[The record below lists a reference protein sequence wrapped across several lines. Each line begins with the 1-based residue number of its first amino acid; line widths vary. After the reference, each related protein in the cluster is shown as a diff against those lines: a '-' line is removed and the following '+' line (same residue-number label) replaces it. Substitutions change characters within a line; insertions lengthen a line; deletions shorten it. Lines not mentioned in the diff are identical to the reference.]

1 MKDKIIPIVSVAIGI
16 LAFALTMQYLRSKE
30 DDLDRRWRELYAGA
44 EKIKVICAGHTI
56 PRGTVITMADLAKKD
71 VFKSAVRQDV
81 LMPEDLSLIIGK
93 KSVFEITA
101 KDPIFWSDIEGG
113 APSQGGLS
121 SIVGYG
127 LRAISIS
134 VGGAA
139 AVSGMVLP
147 TDRVDVLGT
156 FAFPSQTVPG
166 EMETVTLTVLQ
177 DVTVLA
183 TGQNMA
189 NQQYLRQRQSLQRSA
204 GYNTVTLEVTAKEA
218 ELLVFTEHMKGA
230 LTLALRNP
238 RDVDWR
244 QDLPSINFERLQ
256 SELPQLN
263 LERQRDIRHKKV
275 R

>member
-1 MKDKIIPIVSVAIGI
+1 MKDKIIPVVSVAVGI
-16 LAFALTMQYLRSKE
+16 LAFALTMQYLRSRE
-30 DDLDRRWRELYAGA
+30 DDLQRRWRELYAGA
-44 EKIKVICAGHTI
+44 EKVKVLCAAHTI
-56 PRGTVITMADLAKKD
+56 PRGTVIAMDDLATKS

-81 LMPEDLSLIIGK
+81 LLPEDLTMIVGK
-93 KSVFEITA
+93 KSLFEITG

-113 APSQGGLS
+113 APSLGGLS
-121 SIVGYG
+121 SIVTPGM
-127 LRAISIS
+127 RAISLS

-147 TDRVDVLGT
+147 NDRVDVLGT
-156 FAFPSQTVPG
+156 FSFPSKTAAG

-183 TGQNMA
+183 TGQTMA
-189 NQQYLRQRQSLQRSA
+189 NEQYLRQRDNIRRST
-204 GYNTVTLEVTAKEA
+204 GFNTVTLEVTAKEA

-230 LTLALRNP
+230 LTLSLRNP
-238 RDVDWR
+238 RDVDWK
-244 QDLPSINFERLQ
+244 QDLPSVNFLHLQ
-256 SELPQLN
+256 NELPQLN

>member
-1 MKDKIIPIVSVAIGI
+1 MKEKIIPIVSVGVGV
-16 LAFALTMQYLRSKE
+16 LAFALTMQYLRGKE
-30 DDLDRRWRELYAGA
+30 DDLNRRWRELYAGA
-44 EKIKVICAGHTI
+44 EQIKVVCAAHII
-56 PRGTVITMADLAKKD
+56 PRGTVITLDDIGKKN
-71 VFKSAVRQDV
+71 VFKSSVRQDV
-81 LMPEDLSLIIGK
+81 LLPEEVNMIIGK
-93 KSVFEITA
+93 KSVFEISA

-121 SIVGYG
+121 SIVTPG
-127 LRAISIS
+127 LRAISLS

-156 FAFPSQTVPG
+156 FSFPSKTLSG

-183 TGQNMA
+183 TGQDMA
-189 NQQYLRQRQSLQRSA
+189 NARYLRQRLSPNRSS

-218 ELLVFTEHMKGA
+218 ELLVFTEHMKGS
-230 LTLALRNP
+230 LTLSLRNP
-238 RDVDWR
+238 RDVHWK
-244 QDLPSINFERLQ
+244 QDLPSVNFQHLQ
-256 SELPQLN
+256 HALPELN
-263 LERQRDIRHKKV
+263 LERQRDIRHKKI